1 MNPTSKMPPWAIVLL
16 FLTGTTVVM
25 GAVVAYNAGAVR
37 VSVEQ
42 KKPGGQ
48 RVYLVVPAVAV
59 PPALAFIPAD
69 NLQRK
74 AEKLRP
80 WLPAIRIASREL
92 ERTPDFVL
100 VEVFDSN
107 EHVRITKRGGSL
119 FVDVNSAQE
128 DVHVEVPLEMVRSMA
143 EKLSDG
149 LPPV

>member
-1 MNPTSKMPPWAIVLL
+1 MNTTGKIPPLVAALL

-37 VSVEQ
+37 VSVEE

-48 RVYLVVPAVAV
+48 HVHLMVPAVAV
-59 PPALAFIPAD
+59 PLALAFIPSD
-69 NLQRK
+69 KLQQK
-74 AEKLRP
+74 AAELRP

-100 VEVFDSN
+100 VEVFDSD

-128 DVHVEVPLEMVRSMA
+128 DVHVEVPLHMVRSVA